1 MPATDPNAVIFEA
14 VAFAARA
21 HKNQIR
27 KDKETPYVSHVFRV
41 ALTVSQV
48 FGFHQPTLIAAA
60 VLHDTIED
68 TTTDYDDLLEK
79 FGEEVARIVV
89 ALTKDM
95 RLPEEERE
103 EAYRKQL
110 VAGGWPVCVCKL
122 ADIYDNTNDGAT
134 LGAKGREKSI
144 RRMKSYLDALR
155 TGLTAES
162 RPAFEIVEKRLAE
175 AESHLAKG

>member
-1 MPATDPNAVIFEA
+1 MFATDPNAVIFEA

-41 ALTVSQV
+41 ALTVSHV
-48 FGFHQPTLIAAA
+48 FGFHQPALIAAA

-68 TTTDYDDLLEK
+68 TTTDYDDIVEK
-79 FGEEVARIVV
+79 FGGEVARIVV

-103 EAYRKQL
+103 ETYRQQL
-110 VAGGWPVCVCKL
+110 AAGGWTVCVCKL
-122 ADIYDNTNDGAT
+122 ADVYDNVNDSAT
-134 LGAKGREKSI
+134 VKDRPKTI
-144 RRMKSYLDALR
+144 RRVKSYLDALR
-155 TGLTAES
+155 PGLTAES
-162 RPAFEIVEKRLAE
+162 RPAFEIVEKRVAE
-175 AESHLAKG
+175 VEKDLAKS